1 MSNYPKVEEGIFDTV
16 KNNTEQFLEIV
27 GQYFPEAIKDGEV
40 DFTALKEEMGEF
52 QEVKGEHYDFTWAG
66 KQAAKKESQAD
77 IYGRTLKFKPQDS
90 VNAETT
96 ENIYIEGDNLEALKL
111 LKKNYY
117 GKIKMIYIDPPYN
130 TGSDFVYRD
139 DFTMSEEELAELSGD
154 AVNGERLQK
163 NNKDSARY
171 HTNWLNMMY
180 PRLKLARDLL
190 SEDGIIFI
198 SIDNNELSNMKRLC
212 DDVFRE
218 NNFVTIIHVQMSTVQ
233 GQKVRA
239 AKSGNIV
246 KNGEY
251 ILVYCKNGRKD
262 IGKKPILDP
271 VKYDNHYNKF
281 IVKNTD
287 GSYCEENLTDV
298 IFREKDLLK
307 ELYILGLIPSI
318 DKGISANYLQE
329 YYEYSPSFKKFI
341 NTNSPNIVRVHDSID
356 VDASFKETMCENRV
370 YRYETENRSYLISKN
385 EKGIVTQRIALADK
399 LAKAD
404 DFYNTFGP
412 TTIRGDW
419 WAGFYLDMGNVSKEG
434 GVNYDDGKKPVRLIK
449 QLIEFCTSDGD
460 IILDF
465 FSGSATTAHAVMQLT
480 SEGNGARK
488 FIMVQLDEDLDKSL
502 EVASGETKKSILNTN
517 KFLDENNHPH
527 ILSEIGKERIRRAA
541 KKIHED
547 NPDAVFDDGFKV
559 FEVADTNIRWNHID
573 DRDIYDIDYSK
584 GIKDDIDFMPGVND
598 IDIVYEIMLKQY
610 GIPLSTPIEKLSD
623 ISDRTYTFADAV
635 VVCLDAD
642 ITDELIEKLAAIE
655 PIPAKYILRDSAFD
669 DDIEFKDVSY
679 RRLSALIA
687 NHQTDEEKKSK
698 YNNFTVEFI

>member
-139 DFTMSEEELAELSGD
+139 DFTMSEEELAELSGN

-163 NNKDSARY
+163 NSKDKAKY

-190 SEDGIIFI
+190 SEDGVIFI
-198 SIDNNELSNMKRLC
+198 SIDENEIQNMRKICDEIFGESNFISQLGWQKVYSPKNQARYFSNDYEFVLCYARVIDCFTLGMLPRTPEMNARYKNPDNDPRGDWKPGDCVGAGERKNGYYDVVSPITGKCFNVPKGKHWVYAPETMKRLLEENRIYFGK
-212 DDVFRE
+212 DGNAFPAVKQFLSDVSGRRPSNLLLYE
-218 NNFVTIIHVQMSTVQ
+218 DYGHTDM
-233 GQKVRA
+233 
-239 AKSGNIV
+239 AK
-246 KNGEY
+246 
-251 ILVYCKNGRKD
+251 KD
-262 IGKKPILDP
+262 LIKLFSDLIKPPFDTPKPI
-271 VKYDNHYNKF
+271 K
-281 IVKNTD
+281 
-287 GSYCEENLTDV
+287 
-298 IFREKDLLK
+298 
-307 ELYILGLIPSI
+307 
-318 DKGISANYLQE
+318 
-329 YYEYSPSFKKFI
+329 
-341 NTNSPNIVRVHDSID
+341 
-356 VDASFKETMCENRV
+356 
-370 YRYETENRSYLISKN
+370 
-385 EKGIVTQRIALADK
+385 
-399 LAKAD
+399 
-404 DFYNTFGP
+404 
-412 TTIRGDW
+412 
-419 WAGFYLDMGNVSKEG
+419 
-434 GVNYDDGKKPVRLIK
+434 LIK
-449 QLIEFCTSDGD
+449 MLSYIGSCDGD

-465 FSGSATTAHAVMQLT
+465 FSGAATTAQSIFELNAEQG
-480 SEGNGARK
+480 SKRK
-488 FIMVQLDEDLDKSL
+488 FILVQLP
-502 EVASGETKKSILNTN
+502 EVVQNNDGAIQIGLTN
-517 KFLDENNHPH
+517 LCEV
-527 ILSEIGKERIRRAA
+527 GKERIRRAA

-547 NPDAVFDDGFKV
+547 NPNAVFDDGFKV
-559 FEVADTNIRWNHID
+559 FEVADTNIRWNQID
-573 DRDIYDIDYSK
+573 DREIYDIDYSK

-623 ISDRTYTFADAV
+623 ISDRTYIFADAV

-679 RRLSALIA
+679 RRLSALIS